1 MAHRKA
7 LVALLVDARE
17 RAGLSQ
23 RALAAK
29 LGWPL
34 TTIARVET
42 NERRLE
48 VSEFLLWCEALGTS
62 PETII
67 RALRRTI

>member
-1 MAHRKA
+1 
-7 LVALLVDARE
+7 LLVDARE

>member
-1 MAHRKA
+1 
-7 LVALLVDARE
+7 VSARE
-17 RAGLSQ
+17 RVGLSQ
-23 RALAAK
+23 RGLAAK

-48 VSEFLLWCEALGTS
+48 VTEFILWCGALGVS
-62 PETII
+62 PETI
-67 RALRRTI
+67 LRTLRQRI